1 MRNAGKE
8 DNANSFTCKRSSQCV
23 VIRKAGFDTLI
34 GKENFS
40 PNIDAAIEKAEKI
53 TSNR

>member
-1 MRNAGKE
+1 MYE
-8 DNANSFTCKRSSQCV
+8 
-23 VIRKAGFDTLI
+23 GFSRDERLI

>member
-1 MRNAGKE
+1 MQEKE
-8 DNANSFTCKRSSQCV
+8 DNANSFHMINDQPMR